1 MLVNDSGFAG
11 SIIKRYTDFGRAGFD
26 ISLVFL
32 APKKRPQAVKSSYEL
47 LLTFYNTWQ
56 NYVKSGAMLSFNW
69 SMAAQRITKGI
80 ERRLTDRRFLV
91 LGSIADIFV
100 NRGSRPDLA
109 KKAERELV
117 KILSSEFY
125 EMDGRRQER
134 QIEKLTGTKHFISA
148 IERQVKLQES
158 VIAELRQKITD
169 STSLSESS
177 IRKITGR
184 VMRQMEQ
191 EMHLERLRRGI

>member
-11 SIIKRYTDFGRAGFD
+11 NIIKKYTAFGRPESGA
-26 ISLVFL
+26 SLVFL
-32 APKKRPQAVKSSYEL
+32 ESGQKPQTVKSSYEL

-56 NYVKSGAMLSFNW
+56 NYVKSGAKFSFNW
-69 SMAAQRITKGI
+69 NMAAQLLTKGI
-80 ERRLTDRRFLV
+80 KRRLTDQRLLV
-91 LGSIADIFV
+91 FGSITDIFV

-125 EMDGRRQER
+125 KMDGRRQER
-134 QIEKLTGTKHFISA
+134 QIEKLAGTKHFVSA
-148 IERQVKLQES
+148 IERRVKIQES
-158 VIAELRQKITD
+158 VIAELRQKITAL
-169 STSLSESS
+169 TNFPESS
-177 IRKITGR
+177 IRKITGQ